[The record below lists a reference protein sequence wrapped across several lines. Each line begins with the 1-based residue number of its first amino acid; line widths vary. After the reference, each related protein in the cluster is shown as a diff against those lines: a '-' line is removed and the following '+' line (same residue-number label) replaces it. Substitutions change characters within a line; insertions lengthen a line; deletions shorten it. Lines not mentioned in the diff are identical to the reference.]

1 MSIRDSRIVTII
13 ALLWASALAQIA
25 IIIILVLIV
34 VGAIGCS
41 SAPVATK
48 TGPLYDAVPFARY
61 AKEVPQDTVDGIFIS
76 GMNTP
81 LAKAN
86 LGPKFSIHPASKG
99 ARDFIKDAS
108 LGYSEES
115 GYIRVAGQWY
125 KASWDFSEKK
135 VHFIRTVSP

>member
-13 ALLWASALAQIA
+13 ALLWGNFAAQVA
-25 IIIILVLIV
+25 IIIILLLFFLSC
-34 VGAIGCS
+34 G
-41 SAPVATK
+41 SAPVATN
-48 TGPLYDAVPFARY
+48 TGPLYDAVSFARY
-61 AKEVPQDTVDGIFIS
+61 AKEVPQDKVGELFIT

-81 LAKAN
+81 LAKAS